1 MSGYIYRGECL
12 EAMAKVNSGLT
23 RFDERIRQIRRDM
36 EKLETENKEL
46 KDKVQTLEIKYEEL
60 RGRTLG
66 WQEGF
71 GSTVREQLKRID
83 ERILNL
89 IVSDD
94 SSDCVMNRQCLEELK
109 AVRKDVS
116 ALEKRVAGIEQI
128 KPSIAPKP
136 ETPLRFTCH
145 TKEDLC
151 D

>member
-1 MSGYIYRGECL
+1 MSGYIRRQECFSCVSKISQNLCWL
-12 EAMAKVNSGLT
+12 E
-23 RFDERIRQIRRDM
+23 ERC
-36 EKLETENKEL
+36 KEL
-46 KDKVQTLEIKYEEL
+46 RKDMNRLESENRALKDNVQTLEIKHEEL
-60 RGRTLG
+60 RGRALG

-71 GSTVREQLKRID
+71 GSTVREQFKSID

-94 SSDCVMNRQCLEELK
+94 SSDCVMNRKCLEELK

-128 KPSIAPKP
+128 KPFIAPKP

-145 TKEDLC
+145 TKEELC